1 MRIARPR
8 RGHSVRDVGVLRPL
22 ARVVVA
28 RSMGTGH
35 HETVSIILVVGVF
48 VGLIWWQMKRR
59 NKGAA
64 IKLALWLVG
73 MGAVWVLFSHAQ
85 P

>member
-1 MRIARPR
+1 
-8 RGHSVRDVGVLRPL
+8 
-22 ARVVVA
+22 
-28 RSMGTGH
+28 MGTGH
-35 HETVSIILVVGVF
+35 HETVSVILVVGVF

-73 MGAVWVLFSHAQ
+73 MGAVWVLFSHAR